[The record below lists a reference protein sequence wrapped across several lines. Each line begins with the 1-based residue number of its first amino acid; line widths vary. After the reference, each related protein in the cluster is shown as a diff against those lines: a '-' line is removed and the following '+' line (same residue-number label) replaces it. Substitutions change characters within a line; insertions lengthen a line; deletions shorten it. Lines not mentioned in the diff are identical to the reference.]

1 MGVHHAPFD
10 PSTCRRVVV
19 KVGSALIAD
28 PASRAIPRL
37 AGELAELRRGGRE
50 VVVVSS
56 GAVALGTARLKLP
69 TRPLSIP
76 AKQAA
81 AAVGQPLLMQAWAE
95 AFGRH
100 GLATA
105 QVLLTAF
112 DLADRARFLNARH
125 TVETLLRWGVIPV
138 VNENDTVAVEELKF
152 GDNDHLSVLLATLV
166 GADLLLVLS
175 DVEALYDRD
184 PRIHP
189 DARPIRRVDR
199 VDRELLARAGA
210 EPGEVGT
217 GGMRSKLLAA
227 EKALAAGIPMWLL
240 PGQRPHV
247 IREALS
253 GAPVGTLFWS
263 AQRRYSG
270 RKRWLYQLPRP
281 AGELLLDA
289 GAARALRE
297 EGASLLPAGILGVRG
312 EFGVGDPVRCL
323 DPQGRLVGVGLVNY
337 SASEIERIKGAHT
350 REIET
355 RLGYKHSDEV
365 IHRDHFVL
373 AGDLEAEASYT
384 GGVR

>member
-1 MGVHHAPFD
+1 MDVRHASFD
-10 PSTCRRVVV
+10 PAACRRIVV

-28 PASRAIPRL
+28 PASSTIPRL

-69 TRPLSIP
+69 ARPLSIP

-95 AFGRH
+95 AFARH
-100 GLATA
+100 GLVAA

-112 DLADRARFLNARH
+112 DLADRSRFLNARH
-125 TVETLLRWGVIPV
+125 TVETLLRWGAVPV

-184 PRIHP
+184 PRTCP

-240 PGQRPHV
+240 PGHSPHA

-263 AQRRYSG
+263 ARRRYSG
-270 RKRWLYQLPRP
+270 RKLWLYQLPRP

-297 EGASLLPAGILGVRG
+297 EGASLLPAGIRGVRG

-323 DPQGRLVGVGLVNY
+323 DPEGRLVGVGLVNY
-337 SASEIERIKGAHT
+337 SSSEIERIKGAHT

-373 AGDLEAEASYT
+373 AGELEAEASYA